1 MRQFFCFKEN
11 YKQASACYYRYIMQ
25 EMHIVL
31 IEKESESEK
40 VMEKLAGY
48 VEHIIYRNTDNGYTV
63 LNLVS
68 GETEITCVGIFSTIA
83 EGENIEATGDYTDHP
98 TYGTQFKVI
107 SFEEKA
113 PEDQEAIERYLGSGA
128 IKGIGLA
135 MAARIVRRFKEDT
148 FRIIEEEPERLVEVK
163 GISERKAMEIASQV
177 NEKRD
182 LRQAMIFLQQFGIT
196 MNLAV
201 KIYNKYGQEVYGILK
216 ENPYRLADDI
226 EGVGFRTADD
236 IAAKAGIRTDSDF
249 RVRSGILYT
258 LLQASGEGHTF
269 LPKEEL
275 TSKASE
281 LLGIDQEII
290 EKNYM
295 DLSIDRKIVMKQSGE
310 QTQIYA
316 ASFYYMEANTATMLR
331 ELDITYDVADA
342 EIEQRIHKIEKQTG
356 MELDE
361 HQVQAVK
368 EAVRNGLLVIT
379 GGPGTG
385 KTTTINTIIRYF
397 ELEGMD
403 IFLAAPTGRA
413 AKRMSETTGFEAR
426 TIHRMLELNG
436 GMEGN
441 AGFERNETNPLE
453 TDVVIIDE
461 MSMVDIT
468 LMNSLLKA
476 IAPGT
481 RLILVGDIN
490 QLPSVGPG
498 SVLKDI
504 IQSEA
509 FNMVMLTKIFR
520 QASTS
525 DIIVNAHKINR
536 GEEVSLDNKSMDF
549 FFLKR
554 YEADIVINVVLQ
566 LVKQKLPKFV
576 DATPYDIQV
585 LTPMRKGLLGV
596 ERLNGILQ
604 HYLNPP
610 DKSKREKEHGDMV
623 FREGDKVMQTKNN
636 YQLEWEICTKFGLTV
651 DKGMGIFNGDMGIIA
666 EINDFAET
674 MTVEFDEGRKVEYSY
689 KLLDE
694 LELAY
699 AITIHKSQGSE
710 YPAVVIPLLNGPS
723 MLMNRNLLYTAVTRA
738 RKCVTLVGNDTTFQ
752 QMIKNTSQQ
761 KRYSGLCDR
770 IRESVL

>member
-1 MRQFFCFKEN
+1 
-11 YKQASACYYRYIMQ
+11 
-25 EMHIVL
+25 
-31 IEKESESEK
+31 
-40 VMEKLAGY
+40 MEKTVESLAGY
-48 VEHIIYRNTDNGYTV
+48 VEHIIYRNADNGYTV

-68 GETEITCVGIFSTIA
+68 GEDEITCVGIFSAIA
-83 EGENIEATGDYTDHP
+83 EGENIEAQGEYTEHP
-98 TYGTQFKVI
+98 TYGQQFKVT

-113 PEDQEAIERYLGSGA
+113 PEDEEAIEMYLGSGA

-135 MAARIVRRFKEDT
+135 MAARIVRRFKGDT
-148 FRIIEEEPERLVEVK
+148 FRIIEEEPERLAEIK
-163 GISERKAMEIASQV
+163 GISNRKAMEIASQV

-182 LRQAMIFLQQFGIT
+182 LRQAMIFLQQYGIT

-201 KIYNKYGQEVYGILK
+201 KVYQAYGQDVYGIIR

-226 EGVGFRTADD
+226 DGVGFRTADE
-236 IAAKAGIRTDSDF
+236 IAARVGIRMDSDF

-258 LLQASGEGHTF
+258 LLQASGEGHTY
-269 LPKEEL
+269 LPETEL
-275 TSKASE
+275 TPRASK
-281 LLGIDQEII
+281 LLNVTAEQV
-290 EKNYM
+290 EKQYM
-295 DLSIDRKIVMKQSGE
+295 DLAIERKIILKQME
-310 QTQIYA
+310 DQTQIYA
-316 ASFYYMEANTATMLR
+316 ASFYYMEANTATMLKR
-331 ELDITYDVADA
+331 LNVSYDVSDA
-342 EIEQRIHKIEKQTG
+342 EIEQRIRGIEKKSG
-356 MELDE
+356 MTLDE
-361 HQVQAVK
+361 HQVTAVK

-397 ELEGMD
+397 ELEGLE

-426 TIHRMLELNG
+426 TVHRMLELNG
-436 GMEGN
+436 GAEGSG
-441 AGFERNETNPLE
+441 GFERDESNPLE
-453 TDVVIIDE
+453 ADVIIVDE
-461 MSMVDIT
+461 MSMVDIS
-468 LMNSLLKA
+468 LMYSLLKA
-476 IAPGT
+476 ISVGT
-481 RLILVGDIN
+481 RLILVGDVN

-498 SVLKDI
+498 SVLRDI
-504 IQSEA
+504 IQSHA
-509 FNMVMLTKIFR
+509 CNVVMLTKIFR

-525 DIIVNAHKINR
+525 DIIVNAHKINH
-536 GEEVSLDNKSMDF
+536 GEEVILDNKSMDF

-554 YEADIVINVVLQ
+554 YDADVIINVVLQ
-566 LVKQKLPKFV
+566 LIKQKLPKFV

-604 HYLNPP
+604 RYMNPP
-610 DKSKREKEHGDMV
+610 ANDKVEKEYGSTM

-636 YQLEWEICTKFGLTV
+636 YQLAWEIRTKFGLTV
-651 DKGMGIFNGDMGIIA
+651 DKGLGIFNGDMGIIRQ
-666 EINDFAET
+666 INDFAEQ
-674 MTVEFDEGRKVEYSY
+674 MIIEFDEGRMVEYPY

-710 YPAVVIPLLNGPS
+710 YPAVVIPLLGGPM

-738 RKCVTLVGNDTTFQ
+738 RKCVTLVGNEVTFQ
-752 QMIKNTSQQ
+752 QMIRNTSQQ

-770 IRESVL
+770 LKEN

>member
-1 MRQFFCFKEN
+1 
-11 YKQASACYYRYIMQ
+11 
-25 EMHIVL
+25 
-31 IEKESESEK
+31 
-40 VMEKLAGY
+40 MEKTVESLAGY
-48 VEHIIYRNTDNGYTV
+48 VEHIIYRNADNGYTV

-68 GETEITCVGIFSTIA
+68 GEDEITCVGIFSAIA
-83 EGENIEATGDYTDHP
+83 EGENIEAQGEYTEHP
-98 TYGTQFKVI
+98 TYGQQFKVT

-113 PEDQEAIERYLGSGA
+113 PEDEEAIERYLGSGA

-148 FRIIEEEPERLVEVK
+148 FRIIEEEPERLAEIK
-163 GISERKAMEIASQV
+163 GISNRKAMEIASQV

-182 LRQAMIFLQQFGIT
+182 LRQAMIFLQQYGIT

-201 KIYNKYGQEVYGILK
+201 KVYQAYGQDVYGIIR

-226 EGVGFRTADD
+226 GGVGFRTADE
-236 IAAKAGIRTDSDF
+236 IAARVGIRMDSDF

-258 LLQASGEGHTF
+258 LLQASGEGHTY
-269 LPKEEL
+269 LPETEL
-275 TSKASE
+275 TPRASK
-281 LLGIDQEII
+281 LLNVTAEQV
-290 EKNYM
+290 EKQYM
-295 DLSIDRKIVMKQSGE
+295 DLAIERKIILKQME
-310 QTQIYA
+310 DQTQIYA
-316 ASFYYMEANTATMLR
+316 ASFYYMEANTATMLKR
-331 ELDITYDVADA
+331 LNVSYDVSDA
-342 EIEQRIHKIEKQTG
+342 EIEQQIRGIEKKSG
-356 MELDE
+356 MTLDE
-361 HQVQAVK
+361 HQVTAVK

-397 ELEGMD
+397 ELEGLE

-426 TIHRMLELNG
+426 TVHRMLELNG
-436 GMEGN
+436 GAEGSG
-441 AGFERNETNPLE
+441 GFERDESNPLE
-453 TDVVIIDE
+453 ADVIIVDE
-461 MSMVDIT
+461 MSMVDIS
-468 LMNSLLKA
+468 LMYSLLKA
-476 IAPGT
+476 ISVGT
-481 RLILVGDIN
+481 RLILVGDVN

-498 SVLKDI
+498 SVLRDI
-504 IQSEA
+504 IQSHA
-509 FNMVMLTKIFR
+509 CNVVMLTKIFR

-525 DIIVNAHKINR
+525 DIIVNAHKINH
-536 GEEVSLDNKSMDF
+536 GEEVILDNKSMDF

-554 YEADIVINVVLQ
+554 YDADVIINVVLQ
-566 LVKQKLPKFV
+566 LIKQKLPKFV

-604 HYLNPP
+604 RYMNPP
-610 DKSKREKEHGDMV
+610 ANDKVEKEYGSTV

-636 YQLEWEICTKFGLTV
+636 YQLAWEIRTKFGLTV
-651 DKGMGIFNGDMGIIA
+651 DKGLGIFNGDMGIIRQ
-666 EINDFAET
+666 INDFAEQ
-674 MTVEFDEGRKVEYSY
+674 MIIEFDEGRMVEYPY

-710 YPAVVIPLLNGPS
+710 YPAVVIPLLGGPM

-738 RKCVTLVGNDTTFQ
+738 RKCVTLVGNEVTFQ
-752 QMIKNTSQQ
+752 QMIQNTSQQ

-770 IRESVL
+770 LKEK

>member
-1 MRQFFCFKEN
+1 M
-11 YKQASACYYRYIMQ
+11 
-25 EMHIVL
+25 
-31 IEKESESEK
+31 ES
-40 VMEKLAGY
+40 LAGY
-48 VEHIIYRNTDNGYTV
+48 VEHIIYRNADNGYTV

-68 GETEITCVGIFSTIA
+68 GEDEITCVGIFSAIA
-83 EGENIEATGDYTDHP
+83 EGENIEAQGEYTEHP
-98 TYGTQFKVI
+98 TYGQQFKVT

-113 PEDQEAIERYLGSGA
+113 PEDEEAIERYLGSGA

-148 FRIIEEEPERLVEVK
+148 FRIIEEEPERLAEIK
-163 GISERKAMEIASQV
+163 GISNRKAMEIASQV

-182 LRQAMIFLQQFGIT
+182 LRQAMIFLQQYGIT

-201 KIYNKYGQEVYGILK
+201 KVYQAYGQDVYGIIR

-226 EGVGFRTADD
+226 DGVGFRTADE
-236 IAAKAGIRTDSDF
+236 IAARVGIRMDSDF

-258 LLQASGEGHTF
+258 LLQASGEGHTY
-269 LPKEEL
+269 LPETEL
-275 TSKASE
+275 TPRASK
-281 LLGIDQEII
+281 LLNVTAEQV
-290 EKNYM
+290 EKQYM
-295 DLSIDRKIVMKQSGE
+295 DLAIERKIILKQME
-310 QTQIYA
+310 DQTQIYA
-316 ASFYYMEANTATMLR
+316 ASFYYMEANTATMLKR
-331 ELDITYDVADA
+331 LNVSYDVSDA
-342 EIEQRIHKIEKQTG
+342 EIEQRIRGIEKKSG
-356 MELDE
+356 MTLDE
-361 HQVQAVK
+361 HQVTAVK

-397 ELEGMD
+397 ELEGLE

-426 TIHRMLELNG
+426 TVHRMLELNG
-436 GMEGN
+436 GAEGSG
-441 AGFERNETNPLE
+441 GFERDESNPLE
-453 TDVVIIDE
+453 ADVIIVDE
-461 MSMVDIT
+461 MSMVDIS
-468 LMNSLLKA
+468 LMCSLLKA
-476 IAPGT
+476 ISVGT
-481 RLILVGDIN
+481 RLILVGDVN

-498 SVLKDI
+498 SVLRDI
-504 IQSEA
+504 IQSHA
-509 FNMVMLTKIFR
+509 CNVVMLTKIFR

-525 DIIVNAHKINR
+525 DIIVNAHKINH
-536 GEEVSLDNKSMDF
+536 GEEVILDNKSMDF

-554 YEADIVINVVLQ
+554 YDADVIINVVLQ
-566 LVKQKLPKFV
+566 LIKQKLPKFV

-604 HYLNPP
+604 RYMNPP
-610 DKSKREKEHGDMV
+610 ANDKVEKEYGSTV

-636 YQLEWEICTKFGLTV
+636 YQLAWEIRTKFGLTV
-651 DKGMGIFNGDMGIIA
+651 DKGLGIFNGDMGIIRQ
-666 EINDFAET
+666 INDFAEQ
-674 MTVEFDEGRKVEYSY
+674 MIIEFDEGRMVEYPY

-710 YPAVVIPLLNGPS
+710 YPAVVIPLLGGPM

-738 RKCVTLVGNDTTFQ
+738 RKCVTLVGNEVTFQ
-752 QMIKNTSQQ
+752 QMIQNTSQQ

-770 IRESVL
+770 LKEN

>member
-1 MRQFFCFKEN
+1 
-11 YKQASACYYRYIMQ
+11 
-25 EMHIVL
+25 
-31 IEKESESEK
+31 
-40 VMEKLAGY
+40 MEKLAGY
-48 VEHIIYRNTDNGYTV
+48 VEHIIYRNADNGYTV
-63 LNLVS
+63 LNLVN
-68 GETEITCVGIFSTIA
+68 GEDEITCVGIFSTIA

-98 TYGTQFKVI
+98 TYGTQFKVV

-269 LPKEEL
+269 LPQEEL
-275 TSKASE
+275 TAKTSE
-281 LLGIDQEII
+281 LLGIDKEII

-295 DLSIDRKIVMKQSGE
+295 DLSIDRKIIMKQSGD
-310 QTQIYA
+310 QVQIYSS
-316 ASFYYMEANTATMLR
+316 SFYYMEANTATMLR

-342 EIEQRIHKIEKQTG
+342 EIEQRIHNIEKQTG
-356 MELDE
+356 MQLDE

-397 ELEGMD
+397 EMEGMD

-436 GMEGN
+436 GMEGS

-509 FNMVMLTKIFR
+509 FNVVMLTKIFR

-554 YEADIVINVVLQ
+554 YEADIIINVVLQ

-604 HYLNPP
+604 QYLNPP

-636 YQLEWEICTKFGLTV
+636 YQLEWEIRTKFGLTV
-651 DKGMGIFNGDMGIIA
+651 DKGMGIFNGDMGIII

-738 RKCVTLVGNDTTFQ
+738 RKCVTLVGNDTTFN
-752 QMIKNTSQQ
+752 QMIQNTSQQ

>member
-1 MRQFFCFKEN
+1 
-11 YKQASACYYRYIMQ
+11 
-25 EMHIVL
+25 
-31 IEKESESEK
+31 
-40 VMEKLAGY
+40 MEKTVESLAGY
-48 VEHIIYRNTDNGYTV
+48 VEHIIYRNADNGYTV

-68 GETEITCVGIFSTIA
+68 GEDEITCVGIFSAIA
-83 EGENIEATGDYTDHP
+83 EGENIEAQGEYTEHP
-98 TYGTQFKVI
+98 TYGQQFKVT

-113 PEDQEAIERYLGSGA
+113 PEDEEAIERYLGSGA

-148 FRIIEEEPERLVEVK
+148 FRIIEEEPERLAEIK
-163 GISERKAMEIASQV
+163 GISNRKAMEIASQV

-182 LRQAMIFLQQFGIT
+182 LRQAMIFLQQYGIT

-201 KIYNKYGQEVYGILK
+201 KVYQAYGQDVYGIIR

-226 EGVGFRTADD
+226 DGVGFQTADE
-236 IAAKAGIRTDSDF
+236 IAARVGIRMDSDF

-258 LLQASGEGHTF
+258 LLQASGEGHTY
-269 LPKEEL
+269 LPETEL
-275 TSKASE
+275 TPRASK
-281 LLGIDQEII
+281 LLNVTAEQV
-290 EKNYM
+290 EKQYM
-295 DLSIDRKIVMKQSGE
+295 DLAIERKIILKQME
-310 QTQIYA
+310 DQTQIYA
-316 ASFYYMEANTATMLR
+316 ASFYYMEANTATMLKR
-331 ELDITYDVADA
+331 LNVSYDVSDA
-342 EIEQRIHKIEKQTG
+342 EIEQQIRGIEKKSG
-356 MELDE
+356 MTLDE
-361 HQVQAVK
+361 HQVTAVK

-397 ELEGMD
+397 ELEGLE

-426 TIHRMLELNG
+426 TVHRMLELNG
-436 GMEGN
+436 GAEGSG
-441 AGFERNETNPLE
+441 GFERDESNPLE
-453 TDVVIIDE
+453 ADVIIVDE
-461 MSMVDIT
+461 MSMVDIS
-468 LMNSLLKA
+468 LMYSLLKA
-476 IAPGT
+476 ISVGT
-481 RLILVGDIN
+481 RLILVGDVN

-498 SVLKDI
+498 SVLRDI
-504 IQSEA
+504 IQSHA
-509 FNMVMLTKIFR
+509 CNVVMLTKIFR

-525 DIIVNAHKINR
+525 DIIVNAHKINH
-536 GEEVSLDNKSMDF
+536 GEEVILDNKSMDF

-554 YEADIVINVVLQ
+554 YDADVIINVVLQ
-566 LVKQKLPKFV
+566 LIKQKLPKFV

-604 HYLNPP
+604 RYMNPP
-610 DKSKREKEHGDMV
+610 ANDKVEKEYGSTV

-636 YQLEWEICTKFGLTV
+636 YQLAWEIRTKFGLTV
-651 DKGMGIFNGDMGIIA
+651 DKGLGIFNGDMGIIRQ
-666 EINDFAET
+666 INDFAEQ
-674 MTVEFDEGRKVEYSY
+674 MIIEFDEGRMVEYPY

-710 YPAVVIPLLNGPS
+710 YPAVVIPLLGGPM

-738 RKCVTLVGNDTTFQ
+738 RKCVTLVGNEVTFQ
-752 QMIKNTSQQ
+752 QMIQNTSQQ

-770 IRESVL
+770 LKEK

>member
-1 MRQFFCFKEN
+1 
-11 YKQASACYYRYIMQ
+11 
-25 EMHIVL
+25 
-31 IEKESESEK
+31 
-40 VMEKLAGY
+40 MEKTVESLAGY
-48 VEHIIYRNTDNGYTV
+48 VEHIIYRNADNGYTV

-68 GETEITCVGIFSTIA
+68 GEDEITCVGIFSAIA
-83 EGENIEATGDYTDHP
+83 EGENIEAQGEYTEHP
-98 TYGTQFKVI
+98 TYGQQFKVT

-113 PEDQEAIERYLGSGA
+113 PEDEEAIERYLGSGA

-148 FRIIEEEPERLVEVK
+148 FRIIEEEPERLAEIK
-163 GISERKAMEIASQV
+163 GISNRKAMEIASQV

-182 LRQAMIFLQQFGIT
+182 LRQAMIFLQQYGIT

-201 KIYNKYGQEVYGILK
+201 KVYQAYGQDVYGIIR

-226 EGVGFRTADD
+226 DGVGFRTADE
-236 IAAKAGIRTDSDF
+236 IAARVGIRMDSDF

-258 LLQASGEGHTF
+258 LLQASGEGHTY
-269 LPKEEL
+269 LPETEL
-275 TSKASE
+275 TPRASKLLNVTAEQVEKQYME
-281 LLGIDQEII
+281 LAI
-290 EKNYM
+290 E
-295 DLSIDRKIVMKQSGE
+295 RKIILKQME
-310 QTQIYA
+310 DQTQIYA
-316 ASFYYMEANTATMLR
+316 ASFYYMEANTATMLKR
-331 ELDITYDVADA
+331 LNVSYDVSDA
-342 EIEQRIHKIEKQTG
+342 EIEQQIRGIEKKSG
-356 MELDE
+356 MTLDE
-361 HQVQAVK
+361 HQVTAVK

-397 ELEGMD
+397 ELEGLE

-426 TIHRMLELNG
+426 TVHRMLELNG
-436 GMEGN
+436 GAEGSG
-441 AGFERNETNPLE
+441 GFERDESNPLE
-453 TDVVIIDE
+453 ADVIIVDE
-461 MSMVDIT
+461 MSMVDIS
-468 LMNSLLKA
+468 LMYSLLKA
-476 IAPGT
+476 ISVGT
-481 RLILVGDIN
+481 RLILVGDVN

-498 SVLKDI
+498 SVLRDI
-504 IQSEA
+504 IQSHA
-509 FNMVMLTKIFR
+509 CNVVMLTKIFR

-525 DIIVNAHKINR
+525 DIIVNAHKINH
-536 GEEVSLDNKSMDF
+536 GEEVILDNKSMDF

-554 YEADIVINVVLQ
+554 YDADVIINVVLQ
-566 LVKQKLPKFV
+566 LIKQKLPKFV

-604 HYLNPP
+604 RYMNPP
-610 DKSKREKEHGDMV
+610 ANDKVEKEYGSTV

-636 YQLEWEICTKFGLTV
+636 YQLAWEIRTKFGLTV
-651 DKGMGIFNGDMGIIA
+651 DKGLGIFNGDMGIIRQ
-666 EINDFAET
+666 INDFAEQ
-674 MTVEFDEGRKVEYSY
+674 MIIEFDEGRMVEYPY

-710 YPAVVIPLLNGPS
+710 YPAVVIPLLGGPM

-738 RKCVTLVGNDTTFQ
+738 RKCVTLVGNEVTFQ
-752 QMIKNTSQQ
+752 QMIRNTSQQ

-770 IRESVL
+770 LKEN

>member
-1 MRQFFCFKEN
+1 
-11 YKQASACYYRYIMQ
+11 
-25 EMHIVL
+25 
-31 IEKESESEK
+31 
-40 VMEKLAGY
+40 MEKLAGY

-68 GETEITCVGIFSTIA
+68 GEDEITCVGIFSTIA
-83 EGENIEATGDYTDHP
+83 EGENIEAAGDYTDHP
-98 TYGTQFKVI
+98 TYGTQFKVV

-148 FRIIEEEPERLVEVK
+148 FRIIEEEPERLAEVK

-269 LPKEEL
+269 LPQEEL
-275 TSKASE
+275 TAKTSE
-281 LLGIDQEII
+281 LLGIDKDII

-295 DLSIDRKIVMKQSGE
+295 DLSIERKIIMKQSGD
-310 QTQIYA
+310 QTQIYS

-331 ELDITYDVADA
+331 ELDIAYDVADA
-342 EIEQRIHKIEKQTG
+342 EIEQRIHNIEKQTG
-356 MELDE
+356 MQLDE

-397 ELEGMD
+397 EMEGMD

-436 GMEGN
+436 GMEGS

-453 TDVVIIDE
+453 TDLVIIDE

-509 FNMVMLTKIFR
+509 FNVVMLTKIFR

-554 YEADIVINVVLQ
+554 YEADIIINVVLQ

-604 HYLNPP
+604 QYLNPP
-610 DKSKREKEHGDMV
+610 DQSKREKEHGDMV

-651 DKGMGIFNGDMGIIA
+651 DKGMGIFNGDMGIIT

-738 RKCVTLVGNDTTFQ
+738 RKCVTLVGNDTTFN
-752 QMIKNTSQQ
+752 QMIQNTSQQ